1 MKVNIQA
8 VLKDSLTAKLNGM
21 ISRGVKE
28 VEIDE
33 NGHLIF
39 TLTDDSTVDIGK
51 VVGDNGPQG
60 PKGDKGDTGATGAQG
75 PVGPQGIKGETGPAG
90 PQGEKGETG
99 PAGDSGPA
107 GYTPQ
112 RGTDYWTE
120 EDKAEIVSQVLAA
133 LPDGSEVKY

>member
-1 MKVNIQA
+1 MIPTVYATVGKIQHSA
-8 VLKDSLTAKLNGM
+8 YPAG
-21 ISRGVKE
+21 KE
-28 VEIDE
+28 AAPPTPDVVAQIQQAAANAEAMARSVREDAE
-33 NGHLIF
+33 L
-39 TLTDDSTVDIGK
+39 GK
-51 VVGDNGPQG
+51 FKGE
-60 PKGDKGDTGATGAQG
+60 KGDAGATGAQG